1 MTNADR
7 IRQMT
12 DEELATKLCVS
23 ICNMIPRSICDQ
35 HTDTAECDK
44 CILDWLKQ
52 EAKDGGKK

>member
-1 MTNADR
+1 MTNGDR
-7 IRQMT
+7 IRQMS

-23 ICNMIPRSICDQ
+23 ICNMIPWPICNQ

-52 EAKDGGKK
+52 EVEE